1 MSDGPYRSLPMSRG
15 WKRLAKFAENANFD
29 RADTCAAATH
39 ALATTWRNDVPA
51 AIVKGIRE
59 VFLEREPGLFPDMGL
74 ARIDAVISDNA
85 GYGLGRTLG
94 AHASSVLTEGLTGEA
109 GLAEATKRT
118 LESYGARATRHIEE
132 HYCRKASA
140 RLTQQVRERIA
151 QAIGTAD
158 LNALA
163 RQCAGLEPRAR
174 RSSVRKHADID
185 EGVALS

>member
-15 WKRLAKFAENANFD
+15 WKRLAKLAENANFD

-39 ALATTWRNDVPA
+39 ALATTWRNEVPA

-59 VFLEREPGLFPDMGL
+59 VFREPGLFSDIGL
-74 ARIDAVISDNA
+74 ARIDAVVSENA

-109 GLAEATKRT
+109 ALAEATRRT
-118 LESYGARATRHIEE
+118 LESYGARATRHVEE

-140 RLTQQVRERIA
+140 KLTQQVRERIG

-158 LNALA
+158 LNTLA

-174 RSSVRKHADID
+174 RSGVRKHVGIE
-185 EGVALS
+185 EGVPLS